1 MLSYALAIAV
11 AISSLVLFLTA
22 FLMSGIHRK
31 DDFLWGALGLFYALV
46 LWYCARNI
54 TGAVLLGQA
63 AATVLLV
70 SYSWQT
76 IKLRQAMQRVIASPK
91 GLASASQSVGEVSSL
106 KGTVEGASSPQE
118 PVNQEAIAN
127 SAQANETN
135 NFSVVGSI
143 NGLLKR
149 RKPRVQPPAKP
160 LTKTPTPK
168 VTEEDIA
175 IPETPIEISEPT
187 TTTKKAQDQAQD
199 NNPAVANEQVNIPD
213 AKPLFEVVDK
223 TTPSST
229 EDPDNQ
235 VSQPA
240 ETELLPFPNKL
251 SEVVKTTKIESVENE
266 TATDNILNSQPVLE
280 DSKPELETDDVS
292 KEASNEVKDPIPA
305 QEVEPKSELTSPET
319 AKSTKPKSALDSL
332 ETVEVAEVL
341 EAESDRQS
349 NNREPDRF
357 NIIEVTTTE
366 INVTTEVIKTDQNQD
381 SDSDFKEV

>member
-31 DDFLWGALGLFYALV
+31 DDFLWGAVGLFYALV

-76 IKLRQAMQRVIASPK
+76 IKLRQA
-91 GLASASQSVGEVSSL
+91 
-106 KGTVEGASSPQE
+106 
-118 PVNQEAIAN
+118 IAN
-127 SAQANETN
+127 PPEANEIN

-149 RKPRVQPPAKP
+149 RKPQVQPPAKP

-175 IPETPIEISEPT
+175 IPETPVEISEPAT
-187 TTTKKAQDQAQD
+187 TTTKAQDQAQD
-199 NNPAVANEQVNIPD
+199 INPPVANEQVNVPD

-229 EDPDNQ
+229 EDPNNQ

-240 ETELLPFPNKL
+240 KTELLPFPNKL
-251 SEVVKTTKIESVENE
+251 PEVVKTTKIESVENE
-266 TATDNILNSQPVLE
+266 TATDNLDSQPVLE
-280 DSKPELETDDVS
+280 DGKPELETDDVS
-292 KEASNEVKDPIPA
+292 KEAANEVKDSIPV
-305 QEVEPKSELTSPET
+305 QEVEPQPELTSPET

>member
-1 MLSYALAIAV
+1 
-11 AISSLVLFLTA
+11 
-22 FLMSGIHRK
+22 MSGIHRK
-31 DDFLWGALGLFYALV
+31 DDFLWGAVGLFYALV

-63 AATVLLV
+63 AATVLVV

-76 IKLRQAMQRVIASPK
+76 IKLRQAMQRVMGSY
-91 GLASASQSVGEVSSL
+91 
-106 KGTVEGASSPQE
+106 PQE

-149 RKPRVQPPAKP
+149 RKPQVQPPAKP
-160 LTKTPTPK
+160 LTKTLTPK

-175 IPETPIEISEPT
+175 IPETPVEISEPT

-199 NNPAVANEQVNIPD
+199 TNLPVANEQVNVPG

-223 TTPSST
+223 TTPSNKQ
-229 EDPDNQ
+229 DPDNQ

-240 ETELLPFPNKL
+240 EIELLPFPNKL
-251 SEVVKTTKIESVENE
+251 PEVVKTTKTESVENE
-266 TATDNILNSQPVLE
+266 TAADDVLDSQPELE

-292 KEASNEVKDPIPA
+292 KEASNEVKSIPA
-305 QEVEPKSELTSPET
+305 KEVEPKPEITSPET
-319 AKSTKPKSALDSL
+319 AKSTEPKSALDSL

-341 EAESDRQS
+341 EAESERQS

-366 INVTTEVIKTDQNQD
+366 VIKTDQNQD
-381 SDSDFKEV
+381 SDSDFKQV

>member
-31 DDFLWGALGLFYALV
+31 DDFLWGAVGLFYALV

-63 AATVLLV
+63 AATVLVV

-76 IKLRQAMQRVIASPK
+76 IKLRQAMQRVM
-91 GLASASQSVGEVSSL
+91 GSSH
-106 KGTVEGASSPQE
+106 QE
-118 PVNQEAIAN
+118 TVNQEAIAN

-135 NFSVVGSI
+135 NFSVVSSI

-149 RKPRVQPPAKP
+149 KKPQVQQSSAPVVKS
-160 LTKTPTPK
+160 PTPK
-168 VTEEDIA
+168 VTEENIT
-175 IPETPIEISEPT
+175 IPEAPAEIAEET
-187 TTTKKAQDQAQD
+187 TKAQDQTRD
-199 NNPAVANEQVNIPD
+199 INLPVTNEQVNVPD
-213 AKPLFEVVDK
+213 AKPLVELAEK
-223 TTPSST
+223 TTPGSK
-229 EDPDNQ
+229 EDFNDQ
-235 VSQPA
+235 VSPPA
-240 ETELLPFPNKL
+240 ETEPLPLPNKL
-251 SEVVKTTKIESVENE
+251 PEVVKTTKTESLENE
-266 TATDNILNSQPVLE
+266 TATDNVLESQPVRE
-280 DSKPELETDDVS
+280 DSKPKLETDDVS
-292 KEASNEVKDPIPA
+292 KEAFNKEKDSIPV
-305 QEVEPKSELTSPET
+305 QEVEPKPEITSPET
-319 AKSTKPKSALDSL
+319 EKSTKPKSTLDSL

-381 SDSDFKEV
+381 SDSDFKQV